1 MPIGPPSYLPEPKS
15 ACMPS
20 SGPIARTTAS
30 DVEAFGSL
38 STRWFQGLFF
48 GKIAQPPTFGGGV
61 PAPSAVIAVALTAA
75 TKAGRTNRRRRIEK
89 AGYGLQPRAESP
101 MDNLAHASPHPP
113 HCRRSRPTGHRR
125 RGPVPAAPGQD
136 LRRPHGRLRGGELR
150 ATDSQP
156 PVRLPVLRRLE
167 PDHPLHVQRRTRGE
181 SSPDDPPPDAAR
193 HD

>member
-30 DVEAFGSL
+30 EFDAFGSL

-48 GKIAQPPTFGGGV
+48 GKIAQPPTFGGGL

-89 AGYGLQPRAESP
+89 AGYGLQTSAESP
-101 MDNLAHASPHPP
+101 MDNLANASPHLP
-113 HCRRSRPTGHRR
+113 HCRRSRHPGHRR
-125 RGPVPAAPGQD
+125 SGRNAAAPRQ
-136 LRRPHGRLRGGELR
+136 EL
-150 ATDSQP
+150 
-156 PVRLPVLRRLE
+156 
-167 PDHPLHVQRRTRGE
+167 
-181 SSPDDPPPDAAR
+181 
-193 HD
+193 